1 MKKIMPILVFLLGT
15 TILHA
20 TNLERFK
27 IPVPSRWPVRPENVS
42 ADDWLLKGQHV
53 LFKNYGHCKCKEDV
67 ILRLRDPYDPKED
80 ADFWKHNAFRY
91 SEGCEYRHGGETP
104 DRILNAFKVGLD
116 LYLLITDDFNLHT
129 QTGGWLFSFFA
140 YDGHECHRIA
150 NFNHFPEPEE
160 FAAVAGAR
168 TTPWA
173 MSNLATLY
181 ADGIAWTNGVR
192 QQYAEDILRIAAESG
207 DPAICRNLAEII
219 ARRKGR
225 DNAQVRKWLA
235 RAAAYEKNP
244 GKAAG
249 ELSLTIERWPQYHV
263 DVPDVRTIGEKMI
276 TPRECEM
283 HELVISRKMLMSFYD
298 ELPFEA
304 YVPGIEKCMQS
315 DYNTDRLAALA
326 LLAQLRCQD
335 SEAMFL
341 ARDMKFVR
349 RKTREWILAGLD
361 PSWWPAVRDCAAAA
375 LNRLPA
381 DEFAEI
387 VSMAKK
393 TGIKVE
399 VEYIECTECK
409 KGLIAMCTS
418 ECTVCGGEQL
428 RAGPRPLEYCKACS
442 GRGYLKKKV
451 KCRHCGGNW
460 RHAPHVD
467 GGT

>member
-1 MKKIMPILVFLLGT
+1 MLTMILVGVLGT
-15 TILHA
+15 TLLYA

-42 ADDWLLKGQHV
+42 VDDWRLKGQQS
-53 LFKNYGHCKCKEDV
+53 LYDNYARCECKGDT
-67 ILRLRDPYDPKED
+67 ILRLRDPYDPRED
-80 ADFWKHNAFRY
+80 AGFWKHNALQPG
-91 SEGCEYRHGGETP
+91 EDCERRHGGKTP
-104 DRILNAFKVGLD
+104 DRILNAYKVGLE
-116 LYLLITDDFNLHT
+116 LYLLISKDFNLHT

-160 FAAVAGAR
+160 YAAVAGAR
-168 TTPWA
+168 TDPRA

-192 QQYAEDILRIAAESG
+192 QQYAEDVMRLAAESG

-244 GKAAG
+244 EKAAG
-249 ELSLTIERWPQYHV
+249 ELPLEIQLWPQYHV
-263 DVPDVRTIGEKMI
+263 DVPDVRTIGNRLI
-276 TPRECEM
+276 ALRGCEIP
-283 HELVISRKMLMSFYD
+283 ELKIRQKMLMCFHD

-304 YVPGIEKCMQS
+304 FVPGIEKCMRS

-326 LLAQLRCQD
+326 VLAQLRCQD

-341 ARDMKFVR
+341 ARDMKLVR

-361 PSWWPAVRDCAAAA
+361 PTWWPTVRDGALAV

-442 GRGYLKKKV
+442 GNGRLKKKV